1 MPTPIVVP
9 KSTIAMSQG
18 TILQWMKGVGDQVAK
33 DDALLE
39 LETDKAVLELP
50 APESGILLRID
61 QYKGEVGVDQVI
73 GWIGN
78 RGESIPEARNAPAET
93 QEKAPARHQNI
104 DQTQSEVPIVA
115 TPAARRR
122 AKELGIDIRSV
133 AGSGP
138 NKRITENDVED
149 YAKRQSESAWPS
161 RKALA
166 EHVTEA
172 WRTVPHIH
180 IVRSMDMDRI
190 VETKALASK
199 AVGLNV
205 TYTDI
210 LLSTVA
216 TTLAGFDAVLP
227 EPRKDNRPG
236 ISLAFAV
243 DTEHGVVVPVI
254 HGANLLRLD
263 ELARARE
270 DLTSLARLRKLRPE
284 HLQAASFTVTNLGMY
299 EVDLFAPII
308 NTPQIAILA
317 LGKIQKQPVVDQDQ
331 LRTGWRMWAT
341 LTADHRYIDG
351 VLASR
356 FLSAWQIEMN
366 EISQEQMADK

>member
-1 MPTPIVVP
+1 
-9 KSTIAMSQG
+9 MSQG

-33 DDALLE
+33 DEALLE
-39 LETDKAVLELP
+39 VETDKAVVELP
-50 APESGILLRID
+50 APEAGTLLRID
-61 QYKGEVGVDQVI
+61 QDKGEVAVDQVI

-78 RGESIPEARNAPAET
+78 RGESIPEDTPAEA
-93 QEKAPARHQNI
+93 QKEAPILHRSI
-104 DQTQSEVPIVA
+104 DQAQAEVPIVA

-138 NKRITENDVED
+138 NQRITEDDVEN
-149 YAKRQSESAWPS
+149 YAKRQSESTGSS
-161 RKALA
+161 RRALA

-180 IVRSMDMDRI
+180 IVRSMDMDRT
-190 VETKALASK
+190 VKTKALASK
-199 AVGLNV
+199 EAGPRV

-210 LLSTVA
+210 ILSTVA
-216 TTLAGFDAVLP
+216 TTLAGFDALLP
-227 EPRKDNRPG
+227 GPRSGNRPG

-243 DTEHGVVVPVI
+243 DTEHGVVAPVI
-254 HGANLLRLD
+254 HEANHLRLG
-263 ELARARE
+263 ELARIRE

-284 HLQAASFTVTNLGMY
+284 HLEVASFTVTNLGMY
-299 EVDLFAPII
+299 DVDFFAPII

-317 LGKIQKQPVVDQDQ
+317 LGKIQKQPIVDQDQ
-331 LRTGWRMWAT
+331 VRSGWRMWAT
-341 LTADHRYIDG
+341 LAADHRYIDG
-351 VLASR
+351 VLAGR

-366 EISQEQMADK
+366 EISQEQMAGK